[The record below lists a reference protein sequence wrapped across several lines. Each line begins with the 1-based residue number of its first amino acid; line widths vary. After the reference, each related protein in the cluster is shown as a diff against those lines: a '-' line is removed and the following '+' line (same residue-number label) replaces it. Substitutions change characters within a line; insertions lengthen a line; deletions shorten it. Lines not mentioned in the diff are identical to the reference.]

1 MAVVVAAGLHLNK
14 FAAFAMQMVGV
25 ASEYNR
31 FYIQLANIFMNT
43 PFVYVWELRNILVFL
58 VYNAFGMLLHTV
70 CASYY

>member
-43 PFVYVWELRNILVFL
+43 SFVYVWELVYL
-58 VYNAFGMLLHTV
+58 VYNAFGMLLHKV